1 MPALFSHA
9 RLTGS
14 PSSLQLMTASTVCL
28 RCRLSYLAVKRPIIS
43 RQRISLAIN
52 NIKNESTRR
61 LSTTPESRDGIS
73 DHKISPSEA
82 QDSIFSENK
91 GETTRFTS
99 SNGSDNDPSFGEID
113 RNSNIRKSFYR
124 FLELLIAKA
133 TVAGHRIN
141 IITGTDY
148 SSIELLRKK
157 IKEQGIY
164 IKRFQA
170 IRHQLLV

>member
-1 MPALFSHA
+1 MPALFTHA

-14 PSSLQLMTASTVCL
+14 PSSLQLMTAPTVCL

-52 NIKNESTRR
+52 NIKSESTKC

-73 DHKISPSEA
+73 DHKLSPSQA
-82 QDSIFSENK
+82 QDSILTENK
-91 GETTRFTS
+91 GETTRSTS
-99 SNGSDNDPSFGEID
+99 PKGLDNNSSFGEID
-113 RNSNIRKSFYR
+113 RNSNIQKSFYR
-124 FLELLIAKA
+124 FLEKLIAKA
-133 TVAGHRIN
+133 TIAGHRIN

-157 IKEQGIY
+157 IKDQGTY
-164 IKRFQA
+164 IKKFQA
-170 IRHQLLV
+170 IHHQLLD